1 MVVQEWGC
9 VGAALGASAWFTS
22 ETEVTVV
29 CRSRLGV
36 GGGVGGLAVLV
47 WLESEVRPS
56 ECGSAAMPVCF
67 GVGVGVGGFAVRWVG
82 RCRTTSLSAINCFER
97 AVFGAMVAGAVAAG
111 VFAPEKL
118 LFVGSV

>member
-1 MVVQEWGC
+1 MVVWSLRVWWDGEAGALVVVQERGC

-82 RCRTTSLSAINCFER
+82 RCRAIGDR
-97 AVFGAMVAGAVAAG
+97 
-111 VFAPEKL
+111 L
-118 LFVGSV
+118 L